1 VTAPRKRTRKVVA
14 TEETQTVTFSRRRR
28 AVAIEEDTR
37 EIEYP
42 PLARA
47 PGWSTVP
54 LLSGAEFRAQRD
66 DQKHATLEYL
76 RVMASGDPRDDARA
90 IACASLILRA
100 GPGASP
106 LERTLGRL

>member
-1 VTAPRKRTRKVVA
+1 VTARKRKVVA

-28 AVAIEEDTR
+28 AVAIEEDTTPQ
-37 EIEYP
+37 YP
-42 PLARA
+42 PVAWA
-47 PGWSTVP
+47 PGWDHG
-54 LLSGAEFRAQRD
+54 LLSGAELRAQRD

-76 RVMASGDPRDDARA
+76 AVAASGDPRDDARA
-90 IACASLILRA
+90 IACAALILRA